1 MTKTLYEFSNVS
13 GNLLLIFWELVRK
26 FDDLAEKLYEDFA
39 DDFND
44 YTESV
49 IHIGFIG
56 AGARE
61 EVNFVVET
69 SYPTGR
75 PTDVTRPL
83 DQESKN
89 MKKDSPE
96 EFIVSDK
103 DIRMV
108 LQLPINNKKKI
119 SRLSPFGYNF
129 SSKCI
134 VGSI

>member
-75 PTDVTRPL
+75 PTDVKRTGRKVKSVP
-83 DQESKN
+83 
-89 MKKDSPE
+89 
-96 EFIVSDK
+96 VSAFDET
-103 DIRMV
+103 
-108 LQLPINNKKKI
+108 
-119 SRLSPFGYNF
+119 
-129 SSKCI
+129 
-134 VGSI
+134 VGSRIEEYEKRLTRRVYRL